1 MSSDS
6 DGGESASS
14 CAALVKYQNRTYLG
28 RANVKVTVGEK
39 LGTAT
44 EPPCD
49 DTPNDGQDEPATP
62 ASRTAY
68 AVEGVDPG
76 IAIWV
81 EGSSD
86 DVLFIAADS
95 GKKLPPEVEKLIV
108 GS

>member
-1 MSSDS
+1 MR
-6 DGGESASS
+6 GPGRVPEPH
-14 CAALVKYQNRTYLG
+14 LLG
-28 RANVKVTVGEK
+28 PGNVKVTVGEK

-68 AVEGVDPG
+68 AVEGVAPG
-76 IAIWV
+76 IAIGV
-81 EGSSD
+81 EG
-86 DVLFIAADS
+86 
-95 GKKLPPEVEKLIV
+95 V